1 MSVWQRMKVNRQGR
15 KGSGDC
21 RQLSLWFV
29 DVLIPASVCC
39 PGILV
44 RNRWSKNRQ
53 GYLLLAGEL
62 ASKDDQTLRLKL
74 LGKGSGHAVE
84 MVSKLHP
91 VTLYKRFKW
100 PLALSLP
107 WTICLL
113 LSLTSASLFSGLPAS
128 FVVSQ
133 VDASA
138 VSCCPLVLLCPQVTD
153 RPPHFWWACLVAL
166 CSWCSSPPAPAEF
179 SCISLWMNDL
189 KDMITD
195 FDYFFS
201 YRWVCSD
208 LSVWL
213 SIYKK
218 TPFMWHTFS
227 LLCELFFFPLTRVK
241 RAGGFVLF
249 WGHPLCSEQTLVQW
263 YFIYLLYLAAI
274 AIHKVNIHGKNIGIL
289 RYLIVLVIT
298 LT

>member
-1 MSVWQRMKVNRQGR
+1 MKVNRQGR

-29 DVLIPASVCC
+29 DVLIPASLCC

-44 RNRWSKNRQ
+44 RNCWSKNRQ

-84 MVSKLHP
+84 MVSKLLP

-113 LSLTSASLFSGLPAS
+113 LSLTSASLFNGLPAS
-128 FVVSQ
+128 FVISQ

-138 VSCCPLVLLCPQVTD
+138 VSCCSLVLLCPQVTD
-153 RPPHFWWACLVAL
+153 RPPFSHSLLMGMSSRFLFMML
-166 CSWCSSPPAPAEF
+166 ISSFCS
-179 SCISLWMNDL
+179 
-189 KDMITD
+189 
-195 FDYFFS
+195 
-201 YRWVCSD
+201 RWV
-208 LSVWL
+208 
-213 SIYKK
+213 
-218 TPFMWHTFS
+218 
-227 LLCELFFFPLTRVK
+227 
-241 RAGGFVLF
+241 
-249 WGHPLCSEQTLVQW
+249 
-263 YFIYLLYLAAI
+263 
-274 AIHKVNIHGKNIGIL
+274 
-289 RYLIVLVIT
+289 
-298 LT
+298 